1 MRFSRR
7 FAWACWGAAIAVL
20 GLVTP
25 AFAQSRPAPRPATA
39 VIDATHPIMQVE
51 EVAQT
56 GDTTVFGD
64 ASKPGTFVVR
74 KKIAA
79 NQTVRPHYD
88 DQDQWVTV
96 LKGTLWL
103 GKGDTFRPDKLLPIR
118 EGGVAYLPANT
129 HYFEMSGEADVML
142 QITGTGPVKS
152 VPTEV
157 DAKGQP
163 VPEGGPYPVFAAGP
177 RKNMPV
183 DPDLLTPEQVEQMER
198 AAAARK
204 EAAAKQKAADP
215 AASAPKK

>member
-1 MRFSRR
+1 M
-7 FAWACWGAAIAVL
+7 
-20 GLVTP
+20 P
-25 AFAQSRPAPRPATA
+25 AFAQSRTVPRPAPAAATA
-39 VIDATHPIMQVE
+39 LIDTTHPIMQAE

-56 GDTTVFGD
+56 GDTTVFGG
-64 ASKPGTFVVR
+64 ATKPGIYVVR
-74 KKIAA
+74 KRIAA
-79 NQTVRPHYD
+79 NQTVRPHYV

-96 LKGTLWL
+96 LRGTLWL
-103 GKGDTFRPDKLLPIR
+103 GKGDTFKPDTLLPIR

-129 HYFEMSGEADVML
+129 HYFEMSGGADVML

-152 VPTEV
+152 VHTEV

-163 VPEGGPYPVFAAGP
+163 VPEAGPYPVFAAGP

-183 DPDLLTPEQVEQMER
+183 DNDLLTPDQIDQMER

-215 AASAPKK
+215 AAAAPKK